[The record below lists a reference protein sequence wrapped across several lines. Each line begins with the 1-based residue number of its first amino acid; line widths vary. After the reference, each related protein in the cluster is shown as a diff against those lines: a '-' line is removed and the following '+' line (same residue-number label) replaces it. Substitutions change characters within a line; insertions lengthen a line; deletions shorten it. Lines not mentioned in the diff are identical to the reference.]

1 MSTFELTIT
10 RIATRVKKI
19 VSDKI
24 GSTDLEN
31 EDDLESYDE
40 SYDESSDDDAEE
52 EVAEDDDDKD
62 EDNNEKWKRRR
73 RRPRKRHHSR
83 KNKTEKTKRL
93 PSSSSDYESD
103 DEFDVGGPDSV
114 IGSGLEDNAANDDHN
129 GNFSFYF
136 THPLCSRYFQN
147 VKLRPK
153 IEFLCKCQRIF
164 E

>member
-73 RRPRKRHHSR
+73 RRPRKRH
-83 KNKTEKTKRL
+83 
-93 PSSSSDYESD
+93 SD
-103 DEFDVGGPDSV
+103 GP
-114 IGSGLEDNAANDDHN
+114 GSEIFGFGL
-129 GNFSFYF
+129 
-136 THPLCSRYFQN
+136 T
-147 VKLRPK
+147 VW
-153 IEFLCKCQRIF
+153 
-164 E
+164 